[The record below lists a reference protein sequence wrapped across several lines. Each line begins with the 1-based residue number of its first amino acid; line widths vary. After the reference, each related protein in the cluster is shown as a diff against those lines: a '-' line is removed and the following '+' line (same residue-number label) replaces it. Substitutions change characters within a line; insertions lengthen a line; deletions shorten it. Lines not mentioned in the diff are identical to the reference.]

1 MFYYMLYGI
10 LFDDRTLLR
19 MDGTAWLLLLALV
32 LAPMVNA
39 CDRAASSSASSAYSV
54 LALLPAPVDDDWHPS
69 LLRLFGAPSSGSS
82 SSVPV
87 TPLLRP
93 ASATSAHPVIY

>member
-1 MFYYMLYGI
+1 
-10 LFDDRTLLR
+10 

-54 LALLPAPVDDDWHPS
+54 SALLPAPVDDDWHQS
-69 LLRLFGAPSSGSS
+69 LLRLFGAPTASS

-93 ASATSAHPVIY
+93 ASASSAIHPVIY